1 MCDDCLSKEMHVKPR
16 QAINSVCRTL
26 ASRNELKRKRIS
38 CPVCAKTKI
47 VNQLASVIDVSS
59 DEVEPDSVPEPLQYH
74 ARLSSDLSFSL
85 ALEQLV
91 QRIAEGEIEI
101 YNEFSLQHELGI
113 VLRNNVEKDLVQFER
128 NVSHFD
134 FKNKCFVK
142 REIDIVVYDPETKAL
157 NYAIELKFPRNG
169 QYPEQMFSFCEDI
182 VFMEQVKKAGFART
196 YVVIFVDNALFY
208 EGGRRSDGIYGYF
221 RGSEKLHGSIR
232 QPTGK
237 KNKTLHIKGSYQV
250 NWLNVNNRMK
260 YTVIEAE

>member
-1 MCDDCLSKEMHVKPR
+1 MLSKSGPMCDDCLSIATHIKPR

-26 ASRNELKRKRIS
+26 VSRNELKRKRIS

-47 VNQLASVIDVSS
+47 VNQLA
-59 DEVEPDSVPEPLQYH
+59 
-74 ARLSSDLSFSL
+74 SDLSFSL

-113 VLRNNVEKDLVQFER
+113 MLRNYVQKDWVQFER